1 MAEISQVTIN
11 RIVQCYQE
19 LVRIINLAKLAEYQL
34 FNEYGEIQA
43 TIDDLNALSTV
54 ATDATDNFTRLNTIT
69 IRIATI
75 QPQADEST
83 VIILE
88 DTITLVETRI
98 AAWLRSV
105 EEIINNWSL

>member
-1 MAEISQVTIN
+1 MAEISQGTIN

-19 LVRIINLAKLAEYQL
+19 LVRIINLAKSTEYKL
-34 FNEYGEIQA
+34 FDEYNETQA
-43 TIDDLNALSTV
+43 TINDLNALSTV

-75 QPQADEST
+75 QPQVDAST
-83 VIILE
+83 ATILE
-88 DTITLVETRI
+88 ETITLIETRI
-98 AAWLRSV
+98 PAWLRSV